1 MLFKLRNTQNFMEEL
16 SAQTIIHIC
25 KRINGI
31 GASTAGHIAS
41 DFDGNLDEFI
51 SSSSE
56 RLEKITKSNGNTLL
70 TQEQVND
77 ILSFNNALPSGK
89 SAIEVNVFLIS
100 VEFLEKQFVTLGEM
114 NLDSL
119 DINPFIVKALDFTN
133 SKQIIEFNCFQ
144 SITRSVVTSWGMTV
158 EKILKVSGAEDFKE
172 NKFGSLQGNK
182 PDITKVVDGV
192 KHYIQV
198 KSGPNTMNIGM
209 VNSLNDVIEKIENIE
224 PESKTMLGMTYGRKE
239 RVSTQIQ
246 GTLINYEENS
256 LIGREFW
263 ELIGQK
269 QNYHK
274 EILTILDE
282 ASKALTSESYIEQV
296 YKKIESITQE
306 WNTRYSG
313 KSIDEAMED
322 YV

>member
-1 MLFKLRNTQNFMEEL
+1 MEEL

-192 KHYIQV
+192 KHYI
-198 KSGPNTMNIGM
+198 
-209 VNSLNDVIEKIENIE
+209 
-224 PESKTMLGMTYGRKE
+224 
-239 RVSTQIQ
+239 
-246 GTLINYEENS
+246 
-256 LIGREFW
+256 
-263 ELIGQK
+263 
-269 QNYHK
+269 
-274 EILTILDE
+274 
-282 ASKALTSESYIEQV
+282 
-296 YKKIESITQE
+296 
-306 WNTRYSG
+306 
-313 KSIDEAMED
+313 
-322 YV
+322 